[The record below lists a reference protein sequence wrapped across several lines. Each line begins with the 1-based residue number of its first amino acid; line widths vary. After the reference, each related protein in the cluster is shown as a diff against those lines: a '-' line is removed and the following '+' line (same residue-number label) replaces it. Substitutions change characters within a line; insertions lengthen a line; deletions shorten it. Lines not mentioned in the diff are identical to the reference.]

1 MKEDQGRF
9 ILRGQTLAFSGN
21 PFEVGAEDAVD
32 YRQDGAV
39 VVEGGRIIAVG
50 AATDIL
56 KQNSGAPVTNYGDAL
71 IMAGFIDAHTH
82 YPQVD
87 IIGSSSQG
95 LVDWLQKHTFPCEAQ
110 FNDPAI
116 AKNSAEFFLDQCFLN
131 GVTTASVY
139 CTVHPQS
146 VTSFFEAAT
155 RRNVCMA
162 AGKVCMDSN
171 TPVGL
176 ADTAQTAY
184 DQSKALI
191 ERWHGEGRNRYAI
204 TPRFAL
210 TSSAAQLEA
219 LGSLWREHP
228 TALMQTHLSETKD
241 EIARVLKQHPTYDS
255 YYQVYES
262 FGLAGE
268 GAIFGHG
275 IHLSGGERRAI
286 AESGAA
292 IAHCPTSNAFMGSGI
307 FDLEAT
313 RRAAPDSLVSLA
325 SDVGAGVSFSM
336 FATMR
341 AAYEAARFHGAVL
354 HPVEAFWMAT
364 CAGAKAMRLDDRVGN
379 LAPGMDADIVVLDL
393 KSNPLLA
400 RRVAQAEDFFD
411 VLFAQIIM
419 ADERAVKASYVAG
432 TIVHQ
437 RAQAST

>member
-9 ILRGQTLAFSGN
+9 ILRGQTFAFAGN
-21 PFEVGAEDAVD
+21 PFEIGAQEAVD
-32 YRQDGAV
+32 HRQDGAV
-39 VVEGGRIIAVG
+39 VVESGRIIAVG

-56 KQNSGAPVTNYGDAL
+56 EQNMGVPIVNYGDAL
-71 IMAGFIDAHTH
+71 IMAGFIDVHTH
-82 YPQVD
+82 YPQLD
-87 IIGSSSQG
+87 IIASNSQG

-110 FNDPAI
+110 FDDQTI
-116 AKNSAEFFLDQCFLN
+116 AENSAEFFLEQCFLN

-146 VTSFFEAAT
+146 VMSFFEAAT

-171 TPVGL
+171 TPSNL

-191 ERWHGEGRNRYAI
+191 DCWHGVGRNHYAI

-210 TSSAAQLEA
+210 TSSPAQLEA

-228 TALMQTHLSETKD
+228 TVLMQTHLSETKD
-241 EIARVLKQHPTYDS
+241 EIARVLQQHPTYDS
-255 YYQVYES
+255 YYQIYQS
-262 FGLAGE
+262 FGLTGA
-268 GAIFGHG
+268 GAIFGHC
-275 IHLSGGERRAI
+275 IHLSDDERLAI
-286 AESGAA
+286 AGSGAA
-292 IAHCPTSNAFMGSGI
+292 IAHCPTSNAFMGSGL

-313 RRAAPDSLVSLA
+313 RRAAPDILVSLA

-341 AAYEAARFHGAVL
+341 AAYEAARFHGVVL
-354 HPVEAFWMAT
+354 HPAEAFWMAT
-364 CAGAKAMRLDDRVGN
+364 CGGSKAMRLDDRLGN
-379 LAPGMDADIVVLDL
+379 LTAGMDADLMVLDL
-393 KSNPLLA
+393 KSNPLIARRLA
-400 RRVAQAEDFFD
+400 RAENFFD

-419 ADERAVKASYVAG
+419 ADERAVKATYVAG
-432 TIVHQ
+432 NIVHQ
-437 RAQAST
+437 RAQVSA

>member
-1 MKEDQGRF
+1 MKEVQGRF

-50 AATDIL
+50 PATEII
-56 KQNSGAPVTNYGDAL
+56 KQNAGAPVTNYGDAL

-116 AKNSAEFFLDQCFLN
+116 AENSADFFLDQCFLN

-146 VTSFFEAAT
+146 VESFFEAAT
-155 RRNVCMA
+155 QRNVCMA

-171 TPVGL
+171 TPAGL
-176 ADTAQTAY
+176 ADTTKTAY

-241 EIARVLKQHPTYDS
+241 EIARVLQQHPTYDS

-275 IHLSGGERRAI
+275 IHLSDSERRAI

-292 IAHCPTSNAFMGSGI
+292 IAHCPTSNAFMGSGV

-313 RRAAPDSLVSLA
+313 RRAAPDILVSLA

-341 AAYEAARFHGAVL
+341 AAYEAARYHGVVL
-354 HPVEAFWMAT
+354 HPAEAFWMAT

-379 LAPGMDADIVVLDL
+379 LASGMDADIVVLDL
-393 KSNPLLA
+393 KSNPLIA
-400 RRVAQAEDFFD
+400 RRVARAESFFD

-437 RAQAST
+437 CAQAST

>member
-1 MKEDQGRF
+1 MKEDEGRF

-32 YRQDGAV
+32 FRPDGAV
-39 VVEGGRIIAVG
+39 VVEGGCIIAVG
-50 AATDIL
+50 PATEII
-56 KQNSGAPVTNYGDAL
+56 KQNAGAPVTNYGDAL
-71 IMAGFIDAHTH
+71 IMAGFIDVHTH

-95 LVDWLQKHTFPCEAQ
+95 LVDWLQKHTFPCESKFGDKEVAE
-110 FNDPAI
+110 NA
-116 AKNSAEFFLDQCFLN
+116 AEFFLDQCFLN

-146 VTSFFEAAT
+146 VESFFEAAT
-155 RRNVCMA
+155 RRNACMA

-171 TPVGL
+171 SAQGL
-176 ADTAQTAY
+176 ADTAQSAY

-191 ERWHGEGRNRYAI
+191 ERWHSEGRNRYAI

-241 EIARVLKQHPTYDS
+241 EIARVLEQHPTYDS

-275 IHLSGGERRAI
+275 IHLSDDERRAI

-292 IAHCPTSNAFMGSGI
+292 IAHCPTSNAFMGSGV
-307 FDLEAT
+307 FDLDAT
-313 RRAAPDSLVSLA
+313 RRAAPEILVSLA

-341 AAYEAARFHGAVL
+341 AAYEAARYYGVVL
-354 HPVEAFWMAT
+354 HPAEAFWMAT
-364 CAGAKAMRLDDRVGN
+364 CAGAKAMRLDDRLGN
-379 LAPGMDADIVVLDL
+379 LAPGMDADLVVLDL
-393 KSNPLLA
+393 KSNPLIA
-400 RRVAQAEDFFD
+400 RRVARAEDFYD

-419 ADERAVKASYVAG
+419 ADERVVKATYVAG
-432 TIVHQ
+432 NMVYQ

>member
-1 MKEDQGRF
+1 MKEDQNRF

-21 PFEVGAEDAVD
+21 PFEVGADDAVD

-56 KQNSGAPVTNYGDAL
+56 KQNTGAPVTNYSDAL
-71 IMAGFIDAHTH
+71 IMAGFIDSHTH
-82 YPQVD
+82 YPQLD
-87 IIGSSSQG
+87 IIGSCSQG

-110 FNDPAI
+110 FSDKAI
-116 AKNSAEFFLDQCFLN
+116 ADNSAEFFLDQCFLN

-139 CTVHPQS
+139 CTVHSQS
-146 VTSFFEAAT
+146 VMSFFEAAT

-171 TPVGL
+171 SSPDL
-176 ADTAQTAY
+176 ADTAQSAY

-191 ERWHGEGRNRYAI
+191 ERWHGKGRNRYAI

-210 TSSAAQLEA
+210 TSSPNQLEA
-219 LGSLWREHP
+219 LGSLWGENP

-241 EIARVLKQHPTYDS
+241 EIARVLGQYPTYDS
-255 YYQVYES
+255 YYQIYES

-275 IHLSGGERRAI
+275 IYLSDDERRAI
-286 AESGAA
+286 SESGAA

-307 FDLEAT
+307 FNLDVT
-313 RRAAPDSLVSLA
+313 RRAAPDVLISLA

-341 AAYEAARFHGAVL
+341 AAYEAARFHGVVL
-354 HPVEAFWMAT
+354 HPAEAFWMAT
-364 CAGAKAMRLDDRVGN
+364 CAGAKAMRLNDRLGN
-379 LAPGMDADIVVLDL
+379 LTPGMDADLVVLDL
-393 KSNPLLA
+393 KSNPLIA
-400 RRVAQAEDFFD
+400 RRVAHAENFID

-419 ADERAVKASYVAG
+419 ADERAIKATYVAG
-432 TIVHQ
+432 NIVHQ
-437 RAQAST
+437 RAHT

>member
-9 ILRGQTLAFSGN
+9 ILRGQTFAFSGN

-32 YRQDGAV
+32 YRPDGAV

-50 AATDIL
+50 PASEIIKHNT
-56 KQNSGAPVTNYGDAL
+56 SAPVTNYGDAL
-71 IMAGFIDAHTH
+71 IMAGFVDAHTH

-110 FNDPAI
+110 FNDPTI
-116 AKNSAEFFLDQCFLN
+116 AESSAEFFLDQCFLN

-146 VTSFFEAAT
+146 VESFFEAAT

-171 TPVGL
+171 TPAGL

-241 EIARVLKQHPTYDS
+241 EIARVLQQHPTYDS

-275 IHLSGGERRAI
+275 IHLSDEERRAI

-313 RRAAPDSLVSLA
+313 RRAAPEILVSLA

-341 AAYEAARFHGAVL
+341 AAYEAARYHGVVL
-354 HPVEAFWMAT
+354 HPAEAFWMAT
-364 CAGAKAMRLDDRVGN
+364 CAGAKTMRIDDHVGN
-379 LAPGMDADIVVLDL
+379 LAPGMEADIVVLDL
-393 KSNPLLA
+393 KSNPLIA

-432 TIVHQ
+432 NIVHQ